1 MITSY
6 LEKRHFKP
14 TLSEPIKPETELV
27 IVIPSHDEH
36 ELFKSLQSL
45 SDCLPGTSPVE
56 VMVVLN
62 SSSDSQE
69 EVTDLHRKQHITLQD
84 ASNKLNKPHITFHSI
99 LIEDMN
105 PKEAGV
111 GLARKTGMDEAVYRL
126 ESSGKDLGWVVC
138 FDADC
143 TCDPNYI
150 QALEIEFKKHPKAT
164 AASIYFEHK
173 YDSPDEPIVK
183 YELHLRYFRQ
193 ALLWSDHPFAFHTV
207 GSCMAVRADAY
218 AAQSG
223 MNKKKAG
230 EDFYFL
236 QKHIPQGNFLEI
248 NTTAVYPSSR
258 KSNRVPFGTGRA
270 MLEFE
275 EGRDLSL
282 TYPFAAFEDIQV
294 FIEEIKHEYDG
305 SRSFDHIFEQR
316 LPEIMRDFLSENN
329 FQDRVPDLLQYGKNW
344 ETFKK
349 RFYNWFGV
357 FRAMKFIHFARD
369 NNYGVGNLL
378 EETNKLLLA
387 KNLEPA
393 QSLEAQLSKYRQLDK
408 RI

>member
-1 MITSY
+1 MISSY
-6 LEKRHFKP
+6 LEKQHFKP
-14 TLSEPIKPETELV
+14 TLSEPIKPETELI

-45 SDCLPGTSPVE
+45 SDCFPGTSPVE
-56 VMVVLN
+56 VIVVLN

-69 EVTDLHRKQHITLQD
+69 EVTVLHRKQHVILQD
-84 ASNKLNKPHITFHSI
+84 ASNRLNKPHITFHSI
-99 LIEDMN
+99 STEDMN

-111 GLARKTGMDEAVYRL
+111 GLARKTGMDEAVHRL
-126 ESSGKDLGWVVC
+126 DSSGKDKGWVVC

-143 TCDPNYI
+143 TCDPNYL
-150 QALEIEFKKHPKAT
+150 QALEIEFKKHPKAK

-173 YDSPDEPIVK
+173 YDSHDEPIVK

-193 ALLWSDHPFAFHTV
+193 ALLWSGHPFAFHTV
-207 GSCMAVRADAY
+207 GSSMAVRADAY

-248 NTTAVYPSSR
+248 NTTTVYPSSR
-258 KSNRVPFGTGRA
+258 KSDRVPFGTGRA

-282 TYPFAAFEDIQV
+282 TYPFSSFEDIQV
-294 FIEEIKHEYDG
+294 FIEEIKREYDD
-305 SRSFDHIFEQR
+305 SRAFDHVFEQR
-316 LPEIMRDFLSENN
+316 LPESMCAFLSENN
-329 FQDRVPDLLQYGKNW
+329 FKDRVPDLLQYGKNW
-344 ETFKK
+344 ETFRK

-369 NNYGVGNLL
+369 NNYGVGKLHQ
-378 EETNKLLLA
+378 EANKLLFA
-387 KNLEPA
+387 KNLHAEET
-393 QSLEAQLSKYRQLDK
+393 LEALLKKYRELDK